1 MKFEEVLPA
10 LREGKRL
17 TNATLSINSG
27 FIVMHVPTVVD
38 KEIIPKMTSLP
49 EEAKAFLK
57 DRGDIRF
64 IDQVLRMEWSPMQE
78 AYIATSYTPSWYD
91 ILRIDWTI
99 D

>member
-17 TNATLSINSG
+17 TNATLSINRG

-38 KEIIPKMTSLP
+38 KAIIPKMTSLP

-64 IDQVLRMEWSPMQE
+64 IDQVLLMEWSPMQE
-78 AYIATSYTPSWYD
+78 AYIATSYIPTWYD

-99 D
+99 A